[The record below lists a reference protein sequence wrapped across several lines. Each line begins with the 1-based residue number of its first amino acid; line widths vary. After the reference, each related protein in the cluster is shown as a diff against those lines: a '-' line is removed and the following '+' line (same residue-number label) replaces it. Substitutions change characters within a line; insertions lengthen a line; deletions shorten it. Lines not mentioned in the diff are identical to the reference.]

1 MELKPGYGIDE
12 ILFGMKENDIIS
24 LLGQPDKI
32 YTSEDDE
39 DECFY
44 QYNAQKLRLK
54 FYLEEEGRLG
64 YIYSSSPDLK
74 YKGNSILHTPSS
86 GFHELF
92 QSKAADWSKD
102 EYESLEIWF
111 NESLWL
117 TLNFEYDEV
126 SEVEIGVL
134 FKGDDE
140 YDWKF

>member
-39 DECFY
+39 DERFY
-44 QYNAQKLRLK
+44 QYNAKKIRLK

-74 YKGNSILHTPSS
+74 YQGNTILHTPSS
-86 GFHELF
+86 GFIQLF
-92 QSKAADWSKD
+92 QSKAADWAKD
-102 EYESLEIWF
+102 EYESLETWF
-111 NESLWL
+111 NETLWL